1 MLGNRRQR
9 GLLSKLKSGLR
20 KPPSSHSLCPEVRTR
35 DESTLEKE
43 GMMKEGLMP
52 LSYEDRAESRRPP
65 EPREIVGAG
74 VGQRAVPR
82 GRLGNVVR
90 RDRLCG
96 SGREPVGSP
105 VRRRRRAPRLGGE
118 ENVSELGVPLAS
130 RTVQRPEY
138 PPRRAQAQAAGAF
151 SERGSRE
158 GEMARRLLPA
168 QAQESVTFRD
178 VAVLFSQDE
187 WSHLDSAQR
196 TLYQEVMLENYNNL
210 VSLGIVFSKPKVI
223 SQLEQGVDPWMM
235 ENGIPQ
241 GPLLGWES
249 LFETIVS
256 EEENQEVMK
265 KLIVDGPFDF
275 RLGKT
280 YVNEDKIEK
289 QQGRKK
295 LFRKVLVTIKKI
307 YMERNFKGIE
317 LGKNLDLKSSL
328 IRKPRIVSRGRKPHS
343 KQYSILFKQLGV
355 NTVRKCYKCNIC
367 GKIFLHSSSL
377 SKHQRIHTGEK
388 LYKCK
393 ECRKAFS
400 QSSSLTQHL
409 RVHTGEKPYI
419 CSECGKAF
427 SFTTSLIG
435 HQRMHTGE
443 RPYKCKDCGKTF
455 KGSSSLN
462 NHQRIHTGE
471 KPYKCNE
478 CGRAFSQCSSLIQH
492 HRIHTGEKPYECSQC
507 GKAFT
512 SISRLSR
519 HHRIHTG
526 EKPFHCNEC
535 GKVFSYHSALIIH
548 QRIHTGEKPYACK
561 ECGKAF
567 SQSSALIQHQRIH
580 TGEKP
585 YKCNEC
591 GKAFSWIS
599 RLNIH
604 HRIHTGEKPYNC
616 KECGKAFSSHSGVNT
631 HRKIHTGEKPYK
643 CNDCE
648 KAFNQSS
655 ALIQHQRI
663 HTGEKPYNCK
673 VCGKAFRQSSSLMT
687 HTRIHTGEKP
697 YKCKECGKAF
707 SQSSSLTNHQRTHN

>member
-1 MLGNRRQR
+1 
-9 GLLSKLKSGLR
+9 
-20 KPPSSHSLCPEVRTR
+20 
-35 DESTLEKE
+35 
-43 GMMKEGLMP
+43 
-52 LSYEDRAESRRPP
+52 
-65 EPREIVGAG
+65 
-74 VGQRAVPR
+74 
-82 GRLGNVVR
+82 
-90 RDRLCG
+90 
-96 SGREPVGSP
+96 
-105 VRRRRRAPRLGGE
+105 
-118 ENVSELGVPLAS
+118 
-130 RTVQRPEY
+130 
-138 PPRRAQAQAAGAF
+138 
-151 SERGSRE
+151 
-158 GEMARRLLPA
+158 MARRLLPA
-168 QAQESVTFRD
+168 QVQETVTFRD
-178 VAVLFSQDE
+178 VAVFFSQDE
-187 WSHLDSAQR
+187 WLCLDSAQR
-196 TLYQEVMLENYNNL
+196 TLYRKVMLENYSNL
-210 VSLGIVFSKPKVI
+210 VSVGILFSKPKVI
-223 SQLEQGVDPWMM
+223 SQLEQGEDPWMV
-235 ENGIPQ
+235 ENGVPQ
-241 GPLLGWES
+241 GACVDICQLYLQNIPGVPTSFLLHHRMPEPATIFSIQEGAVASYGLLCTCPCSLPPPPGWES
-249 LFETIVS
+249 LFETRVS
-256 EEENQEVMK
+256 KEENEEDMK
-265 KLIVDGPFDF
+265 KLIADGPFDF
-275 RLGKT
+275 SLGKT
-280 YVNEDKIEK
+280 YINVNKLEK
-289 QQGRKK
+289 RQGKK
-295 LFRKVLVTIKKI
+295 NKLVRKVLITMKKTCVKEKI
-307 YMERNFKGIE
+307 FKGIE
-317 LGKNLDLKSSL
+317 LGKNLGLSSL
-328 IRKPRIVSRGRKPHS
+328 IRKPRIVSRGRKPRS
-343 KQYSILFKQLGV
+343 QQYSILFKQLGV
-355 NTVRKCYKCNIC
+355 NTVHKCYKCNIC

-409 RVHTGEKPYI
+409 RVHTGEKPYV

-443 RPYKCKDCGKTF
+443 RPYKCKECGKTF

-471 KPYKCNE
+471 KPYKCTE

-585 YKCNEC
+585 YKCNE
-591 GKAFSWIS
+591 
-599 RLNIH
+599 L
-604 HRIHTGEKPYNC
+604 
-616 KECGKAFSSHSGVNT
+616 
-631 HRKIHTGEKPYK
+631 
-643 CNDCE
+643 
-648 KAFNQSS
+648 
-655 ALIQHQRI
+655 
-663 HTGEKPYNCK
+663 
-673 VCGKAFRQSSSLMT
+673 CGKAFRQSSSLMT
-687 HTRIHTGEKP
+687 HMRIHTGEKP